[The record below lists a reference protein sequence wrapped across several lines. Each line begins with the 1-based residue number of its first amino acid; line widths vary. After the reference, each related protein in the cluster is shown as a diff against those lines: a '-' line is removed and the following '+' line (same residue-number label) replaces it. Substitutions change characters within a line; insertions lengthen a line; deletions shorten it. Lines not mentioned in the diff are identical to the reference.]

1 MHYFREITVLSK
13 FYEKLLL
20 FPAVDRVARNNHLRC
35 RYFAVAWS
43 DGRKP
48 QVVGHRNDAVPRSVT
63 RYQGRLLCL
72 HSVSLCY
79 VCAWRRW
86 RRLLRF
92 PARFSFSGRVIN
104 PACVIAPRHD
114 RIDVSCQHHSPEQV
128 ALTNN
133 RPRYAMPDNR
143 GEVSIHWRN
152 AQHSEADVIIRYR

>member
-1 MHYFREITVLSK
+1 M
-13 FYEKLLL
+13 
-20 FPAVDRVARNNHLRC
+20 
-35 RYFAVAWS
+35 
-43 DGRKP
+43 
-48 QVVGHRNDAVPRSVT
+48 PRSVT

-79 VCAWRRW
+79 VCARAAGVVCCAFRPFIFQDGSSI
-86 RRLLRF
+86 RPVL
-92 PARFSFSGRVIN
+92 S
-104 PACVIAPRHD
+104 PRHD

>member
-20 FPAVDRVARNNHLRC
+20 FPAVDRVTRNNHLRC

-92 PARFSFSGRVIN
+92 SARFIFRTGHQSGLCYR
-104 PACVIAPRHD
+104 PRHD

>member
-1 MHYFREITVLSK
+1 MSPFRL
-13 FYEKLLL
+13 
-20 FPAVDRVARNNHLRC
+20 A
-35 RYFAVAWS
+35 
-43 DGRKP
+43 
-48 QVVGHRNDAVPRSVT
+48 
-63 RYQGRLLCL
+63 LLCL
-72 HSVSLCY
+72 CR
-79 VCAWRRW
+79 RRW

-92 PARFSFSGRVIN
+92 PAVFIFQDGSSIRPVLS
-104 PACVIAPRHD
+104 PRHD

>member
-1 MHYFREITVLSK
+1 M
-13 FYEKLLL
+13 
-20 FPAVDRVARNNHLRC
+20 
-35 RYFAVAWS
+35 
-43 DGRKP
+43 
-48 QVVGHRNDAVPRSVT
+48 
-63 RYQGRLLCL
+63 LCL

-92 PARFSFSGRVIN
+92 PARFHFSGRVIN

>member
-1 MHYFREITVLSK
+1 MSPFRLALI
-13 FYEKLLL
+13 
-20 FPAVDRVARNNHLRC
+20 C
-35 RYFAVAWS
+35 
-43 DGRKP
+43 
-48 QVVGHRNDAVPRSVT
+48 
-63 RYQGRLLCL
+63 LC
-72 HSVSLCY
+72 
-79 VCAWRRW
+79 WRRW

-92 PARFSFSGRVIN
+92 PARFIFRTGHQSGLCYR
-104 PACVIAPRHD
+104 PRHD

>member
-1 MHYFREITVLSK
+1 MSPFRL
-13 FYEKLLL
+13 
-20 FPAVDRVARNNHLRC
+20 A
-35 RYFAVAWS
+35 
-43 DGRKP
+43 
-48 QVVGHRNDAVPRSVT
+48 
-63 RYQGRLLCL
+63 LLCL
-72 HSVSLCY
+72 CLAPLASYAALSGQVH
-79 VCAWRRW
+79 
-86 RRLLRF
+86 
-92 PARFSFSGRVIN
+92 FSGRVIN

>member
-1 MHYFREITVLSK
+1 M
-13 FYEKLLL
+13 
-20 FPAVDRVARNNHLRC
+20 
-35 RYFAVAWS
+35 
-43 DGRKP
+43 
-48 QVVGHRNDAVPRSVT
+48 PRSVT

-72 HSVSLCY
+72 HFVSLCY
-79 VCAWRRW
+79 VCASAP
-86 RRLLRF
+86 LASSAAL
-92 PARFSFSGRVIN
+92 SGQVHFSGRVIN

-133 RPRYAMPDNR
+133 RPRYAMLDNR

>member
-1 MHYFREITVLSK
+1 MLCR
-13 FYEKLLL
+13 
-20 FPAVDRVARNNHLRC
+20 AVSPVIKED
-35 RYFAVAWS
+35 
-43 DGRKP
+43 
-48 QVVGHRNDAVPRSVT
+48 
-63 RYQGRLLCL
+63 
-72 HSVSLCY
+72 CY
-79 VCAWRRW
+79 VSIPSRSAMSVRRW

-92 PARFSFSGRVIN
+92 PAGSFFRTGHQSGLCYR
-104 PACVIAPRHD
+104 PRHD

>member
-1 MHYFREITVLSK
+1 MLCR
-13 FYEKLLL
+13 
-20 FPAVDRVARNNHLRC
+20 AVSPVIKED
-35 RYFAVAWS
+35 
-43 DGRKP
+43 
-48 QVVGHRNDAVPRSVT
+48 
-63 RYQGRLLCL
+63 
-72 HSVSLCY
+72 CY
-79 VCAWRRW
+79 VSIPSRSAMSV
-86 RRLLRF
+86 
-92 PARFSFSGRVIN
+92 PAPLASSAALSGQVHFSGRVIN